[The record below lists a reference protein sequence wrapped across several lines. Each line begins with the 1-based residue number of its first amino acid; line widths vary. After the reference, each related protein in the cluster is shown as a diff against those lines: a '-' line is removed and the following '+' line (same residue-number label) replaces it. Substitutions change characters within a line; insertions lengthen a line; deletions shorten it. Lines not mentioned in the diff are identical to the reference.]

1 MNRVWKVKPALTP
14 EQQNQF
20 PEINNV
26 ILQLLFNRGIDSQE
40 KIDRFLNPD
49 YGQDLY
55 DPFLFEDMAKA
66 VDRIFKAIEQKEKIY
81 VYGDYDADGVTSSA
95 VMMKT
100 LKSYGAD
107 VDIYIPYRE
116 KEGYGIN
123 DDAARQLI
131 EEKTKLVITVDCGI
145 SNAPQVDILNS
156 GGVDVIVTDHHHG
169 PEKLPNALAVINPND
184 GRSNYPFKG
193 LTGCGVA
200 FKVVQGLLK
209 KQSEY
214 KVTQLP
220 DGFEKWLLDLV
231 AIGTVADIQPVL
243 EENRIFVK
251 YGLVVFNKFQRIGLK
266 TLFNSLGNRD
276 DRVDEKIIGWQVSP
290 RLNAA
295 GRLNHASTA
304 YELLITEDQDEATK
318 IVGELTATN
327 QERQQITDKI
337 KNESLKYIG
346 EVKDQK
352 ILFAV
357 GDGWTTGI
365 VGLVAGRICDNFH
378 LPTLVIS
385 HYNGEIIGSAR
396 SIDSFNIIEAIEQCS
411 DYLVKFGGHPQAAG
425 FTVKDK
431 DNLDKF
437 IKHLTELAE
446 KELKDKILLP
456 ELAIDAEITLE
467 DVNWELFEGLEQFS
481 PFGDSNPKPKF
492 LAKGITV
499 VDMKKLGK
507 DDKHLRLMASHK
519 SPSIKKIIGF
529 GIGPWYDKLNKGDK
543 IDIVFDVDVNQ
554 WNGNRELQIKIIDLK
569 KQDD

>member
-1 MNRVWKVKPALTP
+1 MNRIWKVKQALTP
-14 EQQNQF
+14 EQQNKF

-40 KIDRFLNPD
+40 KIDKFLNPD

-55 DPFLFEDMAKA
+55 DPFLFDDMDKA
-66 VDRIFKAIEQKEKIY
+66 VARIFKAIEENEKIY

-100 LKSYGAD
+100 LQAYKAN

-123 DDAARQLI
+123 DDAAKQII
-131 EEKTKLVITVDCGI
+131 EEGAKLVISVDCGI
-145 SNAPQVDILNS
+145 SNAQQVDILNS
-156 GGVDVIVTDHHHG
+156 GGVDVIITDHHHG
-169 PEKLPNALAVINPND
+169 PEKLPDALAVINPND
-184 GRSNYPFKG
+184 GKSKYPFKG

-200 FKVVQGLLK
+200 FKVVQALLK

-214 KVTQLP
+214 KVEQLP
-220 DGFEKWLLDLV
+220 VGFEKWLLDLV
-231 AIGTVADIQPVL
+231 AIGTIADIQPVL
-243 EENRIFVK
+243 EENRVFVK

-266 TLFNSLGNRD
+266 ILFDSLSNRD
-276 DRVDEKIIGWQVSP
+276 NLVDEKIIGWQVSP

-304 YELLITEDQDEATK
+304 YELLITEDEAEAK
-318 IVGELTATN
+318 RIVEELTSTN

-378 LPTLVIS
+378 LPALVIS

-396 SIDSFNIIEAIEQCS
+396 SIDSFNIIEAIEKCS
-411 DYLVKFGGHPQAAG
+411 DHLVKFGGHPQAAG

-431 DNLDKF
+431 ENLDQF
-437 IKHLTELAE
+437 IEKLTKLASE
-446 KELKDKILLP
+446 ELKDAVLLP
-456 ELAIDAEITLE
+456 ELSIDAEVILE
-467 DVNWELFEGLEQFS
+467 DVNWSLFEGLEQFS

-492 LAKGITV
+492 LAKGVTV
-499 VDMKKLGK
+499 VEMKKLGK
-507 DDKHLRLMASHK
+507 DEKHLRLMVSHQ
-519 SPSIKKIIGF
+519 SPSIKKTIGF
-529 GIGPWYDKLNKGDK
+529 GIGDWYDKLKKGDK
-543 IDIVFDVDVNQ
+543 IDIVFDVDINQ